1 VTDTSGFFNTQASR
15 DVPRDRYGRYLL
27 PDASGQDTG
36 WTRATTFAS
45 TLAESY
51 GLRIWEQRQVV
62 WGLSRRPDLLTLAS
76 TISGPE
82 DKKALGAIVDSAHEA
97 GATQAKA
104 NWGSAV
110 HKAIEQVE
118 KGQPFGS
125 VPDEL
130 KDAVVGYFR
139 EIADKGLVIL
149 PEYVERTCIV
159 PAYKVAGT
167 FDNLVRCPD
176 GKLRVLDKK
185 TGNLDYAEIEFAV
198 QMALYANATA
208 LRNYGSNVYEPMPEV
223 AKDYA
228 IIAHIDRDTGRT
240 ELHRINIR
248 LGWAWAATC
257 AEVQD
262 IRKTKHV
269 LTPYV
274 PEAQFPAKMMIV
286 GEPTPPVSVPPRP
299 SAAELA
305 KMDHHASV
313 SSDREPMPP
322 ASVWDQP
329 ECEEDDAPFVPA
341 PGVPAAAPSTA
352 AEPRP
357 FAGTD
362 VVGAPPTPPAVGVPA
377 EPPPFPVAG
386 EPAQPNSAAPL
397 ASSPTTE
404 PADAD
409 LGAVAVALADD
420 EVEELAKAIVAG
432 AKSKARVQ
440 QIARDIMAAAA
451 ERGAVDELKLNQ
463 QQIRLARDIVRH
475 AAKWGVPLPTFEKPR
490 RAAPSSVPSDED
502 RDITHQLKYIRS
514 MPTVQGL
521 VEYQANLGDRWTD
534 EHTEAARVRVEEI
547 NAAAPGDR
555 PLTPAEIIAGA
566 TSPET
571 LQMAW
576 RNATGSG
583 ANAAGWTSE
592 LNAAA
597 EAKAAEIGSS
607 APAA

>member
-1 VTDTSGFFNTQASR
+1 MTDTSGFFSTQASR

-27 PDASGQDTG
+27 PDESGENTG
-36 WTRATTFAS
+36 WTRATTFAA

-104 NWGSAV
+104 NRGSAI
-110 HKAIEQVE
+110 HKAIEEME
-118 KGQPFGS
+118 KGRPFES

-130 KDAVVGYFR
+130 KTDVHGYFQ
-139 EIADKGLVIL
+139 EIADNGIVIV

-185 TGNLDYAEIEFAV
+185 TGNLDYAAIEFAV
-198 QMALYANATA
+198 QMALYANASA
-208 LRNYGSNVYEPMPEV
+208 LRNYGSSTYEPMPEV

-228 IIAHIDRDTGRT
+228 IIAHIEPGTGRT
-240 ELHRINIR
+240 QLHRINIR

-274 PEAQFPAKMMIV
+274 ADSFPAKVMIV
-286 GEPTPPVSVPPRP
+286 GERDTPVSVPPRP
-299 SAAELA
+299 VQQTTVTAG
-305 KMDHHASV
+305 D
-313 SSDREPMPP
+313 
-322 ASVWDQP
+322 SVWDQP
-329 ECEEDDAPFVPA
+329 DHDEDDTPFGETPGASAAVPVSA
-341 PGVPAAAPSTA
+341 PGAPSVSA
-352 AEPRP
+352 LQSGSP
-357 FAGTD
+357 G
-362 VVGAPPTPPAVGVPA
+362 
-377 EPPPFPVAG
+377 EPPPFPVA
-386 EPAQPNSAAPL
+386 
-397 ASSPTTE
+397 SSPA
-404 PADAD
+404 PADSAEPPASNQTFPSPPP
-409 LGAVAVALADD
+409 GAPVSAEPVPTHETAQSIVLSDD
-420 EVEELAKAIVAG
+420 EVEHLAAAIVAG

-440 QIARDIMAAAA
+440 QVAREIMAAAV
-451 ERGAVDELKLNQ
+451 EHGAVGDELKLNQ
-463 QQIRLARDIVRH
+463 QQIRLARDVVRY

-490 RAAPSSVPSDED
+490 RAAPSSVPSDKD
-502 RDITHQLKYIRS
+502 RDTTHQLKYIRS

-521 VEYQANLGDRWTD
+521 IEYQANLGDRWTD

-576 RNATGSG
+576 RNATGNG
-583 ANAAGWTSE
+583 ANAAGWTPE

-597 EAKAAEIGSS
+597 EAKAAELGSS

>member
-1 VTDTSGFFNTQASR
+1 MTDTSGFFNTQASR

-27 PDASGQDTG
+27 PDENGENTG
-36 WTRATTFAS
+36 WTRATTFAA

-51 GLRIWEQRQVV
+51 GLRLWEQRQVV
-62 WGLSRRPDLLTLAS
+62 LGLSRRPDLLTLAS

-104 NWGSAV
+104 NRGSAI
-110 HKAIEQVE
+110 HKAIEEVE
-118 KGQPFGS
+118 KGRPFAS

-130 KDAVVGYFR
+130 KGDVHGYFQ
-139 EIADKGLVIL
+139 EVAEKGLVII

-167 FDNLVRCPD
+167 FDNIVRCPD
-176 GKLRVLDKK
+176 GRLRILDKK
-185 TGNLDYAEIEFAV
+185 TGNLGYAAIEFAV
-198 QMALYANATA
+198 QMALYANASA
-208 LRNYGSNVYEPMPEV
+208 LRNYGSSTYEPMPEV

-228 IIAHIDRDTGRT
+228 IIAHVEPGTGRT
-240 ELHRINIR
+240 QLHRINIR

-274 PEAQFPAKMMIV
+274 PEVTELTPAM
-286 GEPTPPVSVPPRP
+286 
-299 SAAELA
+299 SAAFHDGPKHPIVAEVLN
-305 KMDHHASV
+305 MLPSPSV
-313 SSDREPMPP
+313 IGATFDQVAAEGFHGTTAPA

-329 ECEEDDAPFVPA
+329 ECEEDDAPFVPTPGVLAVA
-341 PGVPAAAPSTA
+341 PGTA
-352 AEPRP
+352 
-357 FAGTD
+357 
-362 VVGAPPTPPAVGVPA
+362 V
-377 EPPPFPVAG
+377 EPPPFLQAGPVAG
-386 EPAQPNSAAPL
+386 EPAQPSSAAPPV
-397 ASSPTTE
+397 STPIPTHETAQSLVL
-404 PADAD
+404 P
-409 LGAVAVALADD
+409 DD

-440 QIARDIMAAAA
+440 QIARDIMSAAA
-451 ERGAVDELKLNQ
+451 ERGATDELKLNQ

-475 AAKWGVPLPTFEKPR
+475 AAKWGVPLPTFDKPR
-490 RAAPSSVPSDED
+490 RAAVSSVPSDED
-502 RDITHQLKYIRS
+502 KELTASLKYVRS

-555 PLTPAEIIAGA
+555 PLSPAEIIAGA

-576 RNATGSG
+576 RNATGNG
-583 ANAAGWTSE
+583 ANVAGWTPE

-597 EAKAAEIGSS
+597 EAKAMELGSS

>member
-1 VTDTSGFFNTQASR
+1 MTDTSGFFSTQASR

-27 PDASGQDTG
+27 PDESGENTG
-36 WTRATTFAS
+36 WARATTFAA

-104 NWGSAV
+104 NRGSAI
-110 HKAIEQVE
+110 HKAIEEVE
-118 KGQPFGS
+118 KGRPFAS

-130 KDAVVGYFR
+130 KNDVVGYFR
-139 EIADKGLVIL
+139 EIADNNLVIV

-185 TGNLDYAEIEFAV
+185 TGNLDYAAIEFAV
-198 QMALYANATA
+198 QMALYANASA
-208 LRNYGSNVYEPMPEV
+208 LRNYGSSTYEPMPEV

-228 IIAHIDRDTGRT
+228 IIAHIEPGTGRT
-240 ELHRINIR
+240 QLHRINIR

-274 PEAQFPAKMMIV
+274 AGAPLPPAVKLIDV
-286 GEPTPPVSVPPRP
+286 TLAGNAPRP
-299 SAAELA
+299 VQQTTTTADYL
-305 KMDHHASV
+305 
-313 SSDREPMPP
+313 
-322 ASVWDQP
+322 VWDQP
-329 ECEEDDAPFVPA
+329 DYDEDDTPFGETPGAPAAVPVSA
-341 PGVPAAAPSTA
+341 PGAPSA
-352 AEPRP
+352 SPLQSES
-357 FAGTD
+357 
-362 VVGAPPTPPAVGVPA
+362 PA
-377 EPPPFPVAG
+377 EPPPFPVADS
-386 EPAQPNSAAPL
+386 PAPANSAEPPASNQTSLSPL
-397 ASSPTTE
+397 PGTPVSAEPIPTHETAQSIVL
-404 PADAD
+404 P
-409 LGAVAVALADD
+409 DD
-420 EVEELAKAIVAG
+420 EVEHLAAAIVAG

-440 QIARDIMAAAA
+440 QVAREIMAAAV
-451 ERGAVDELKLNQ
+451 EHGAVGDELKLNQ
-463 QQIRLARDIVRH
+463 QQIRLARDVVRYS
-475 AAKWGVPLPTFEKPR
+475 AKWGVPLPTFEKPR

-502 RDITHQLKYIRS
+502 RDTTHQLKYIRS

-521 VEYQANLGDRWTD
+521 IEYQANLGDRWTD

-547 NAAAPGDR
+547 NIAAPGDR

-576 RNATGSG
+576 RNATGNG
-583 ANAAGWTSE
+583 ANAAGWTPE

-597 EAKAAEIGSS
+597 EAKAAELGSS

>member
-1 VTDTSGFFNTQASR
+1 MSADTSGFFNTQASR

-27 PDASGQDTG
+27 PDENGEDTG
-36 WTRATTFAS
+36 WTRATTFAA

-104 NWGSAV
+104 NRGSAI
-110 HKAIEQVE
+110 HKAIEEVE
-118 KGQPFGS
+118 KGRPFES

-130 KDAVVGYFR
+130 KTDVHGYFQ
-139 EIADKGLVIL
+139 EIASNGLVIL

-159 PAYKVAGT
+159 PAYRVAGT
-167 FDNLVRCPD
+167 FDNIVRCSD
-176 GKLRVLDKK
+176 GKLRILDKK
-185 TGNLDYAEIEFAV
+185 TGNLDYAAIEFAV
-198 QMALYANATA
+198 QMALYANASA
-208 LRNYGSNVYEPMPEV
+208 LRNYGSSTYEPMPEV

-228 IIAHIDRDTGRT
+228 IIAHIEPGTGRT
-240 ELHRINIR
+240 QLHQINIR

-274 PEAQFPAKMMIV
+274 PEVAELTPAMSAAFHNA
-286 GEPTPPVSVPPRP
+286 PVPVPPRP
-299 SAAELA
+299 DTGYVLVGALNPAFEQAAVARRQADSA
-305 KMDHHASV
+305 
-313 SSDREPMPP
+313 

-329 ECEEDDAPFVPA
+329 DDEEDYPEIGGAGVPFAQNPAASAVVPVSA
-341 PGVPAAAPSTA
+341 PGAPSAQTLQSGS
-352 AEPRP
+352 P
-357 FAGTD
+357 G
-362 VVGAPPTPPAVGVPA
+362 

-386 EPAQPNSAAPL
+386 EPAQPSSAAPPV
-397 ASSPTTE
+397 STPIPTHE
-404 PADAD
+404 MAQAIVLP
-409 LGAVAVALADD
+409 DD
-420 EVEELAKAIVAG
+420 EIEELAAAIVAG

-440 QIARDIMAAAA
+440 QVARDIMASAVDHGAA
-451 ERGAVDELKLNQ
+451 GDELKLNQ
-463 QQIRLARDIVRH
+463 QQIRLARDIVRYS
-475 AAKWGVPLPTFEKPR
+475 AKWGVPLPTFEKPR
-490 RAAPSSVPSDED
+490 RIAASSVPGDED
-502 RDITHQLKYIRS
+502 RDTTHQLKYIRS

-555 PLTPAEIIAGA
+555 PLIPAEIIAGA

-576 RNATGSG
+576 RNATGNG
-583 ANAAGWTSE
+583 ANAAGWTPE

-597 EAKAAEIGSS
+597 EIKAAELGSS

>member
-1 VTDTSGFFNTQASR
+1 MPTRQGKEVQPVTDTSGFFNTQASR

-27 PDASGQDTG
+27 PDENGEDTG
-36 WTRATTFAS
+36 WTRATTFAA

-104 NWGSAV
+104 NRGSAI
-110 HKAIEQVE
+110 HKVIEEVE
-118 KGQPFGS
+118 KGRPFES

-130 KDAVVGYFR
+130 KTDVHGYFQ
-139 EIADKGLVIL
+139 EVAGNGLVIL

-159 PAYKVAGT
+159 PTYKVAGT
-167 FDNLVRCPD
+167 FDNIVRCPD
-176 GKLRVLDKK
+176 GRLRILDKK
-185 TGNLDYAEIEFAV
+185 TGNLDYAAIEFAV
-198 QMALYANATA
+198 QMALYANASA
-208 LRNYGSNVYEPMPEV
+208 LRNYGSSTYEPMPEV
-223 AKDYA
+223 SKDYA
-228 IIAHIDRDTGRT
+228 IIAHIEPGTGRT

-274 PEAQFPAKMMIV
+274 PEVGPGAIV
-286 GEPTPPVSVPPRP
+286 ETAEKLVQQPHPVAEAPKHPIVAEVLNMLPPPSVIG
-299 SAAELA
+299 ATFDQVMAEGLHGTTA
-305 KMDHHASV
+305 
-313 SSDREPMPP
+313 P

-329 ECEEDDAPFVPA
+329 DDEWEWSEGAGADFGASPPFPTPDV
-341 PGVPAAAPSTA
+341 PGVGPVAASAPLPVS
-352 AEPRP
+352 
-357 FAGTD
+357 
-362 VVGAPPTPPAVGVPA
+362 APPTPAVG
-377 EPPPFPVAG
+377 G
-386 EPAQPNSAAPL
+386 EPI
-397 ASSPTTE
+397 PTHETARSITL
-404 PADAD
+404 P
-409 LGAVAVALADD
+409 DD
-420 EVEELAKAIVAG
+420 EVEELASAIVAG

-440 QIARDIMAAAA
+440 QIARDVMAAAV
-451 ERGAVDELKLNQ
+451 GTDDELKLNQ
-463 QQIRLARDIVRH
+463 QQIRLARDIVRY
-475 AAKWGVPLPTFEKPR
+475 AAKWGVALPTFEKPR
-490 RAAPSSVPSDED
+490 RAAASSVPTDED
-502 RDITHQLKYIRS
+502 KALTASLKYIRS

-521 VEYQANLGDRWTD
+521 IEYQANLGDRWTD
-534 EHTEAARVRVEEI
+534 EHREAARVRVEEI
-547 NAAAPGDR
+547 NAATPGDR

-571 LQMAW
+571 LQQAW
-576 RNATGSG
+576 RNATANG
-583 ANAAGWTSE
+583 ADPTGWTPE

-597 EAKAAEIGSS
+597 EAKAAELGSS

>member
-1 VTDTSGFFNTQASR
+1 MSADTSGFFNTQASR

-27 PDASGQDTG
+27 PDENGEDTG
-36 WTRATTFAS
+36 WTRATTFAA

-104 NWGSAV
+104 NRGSAI
-110 HKAIEQVE
+110 HKAIEMVE
-118 KGQPFGS
+118 KGRPFEE

-130 KDAVVGYFR
+130 KADVAGYFT
-139 EIADKGLVIL
+139 EIASNGIVIL
-149 PEYVERTCIV
+149 PDYVERTCIV

-167 FDNLVRCPD
+167 FDNIVRCPD
-176 GKLRVLDKK
+176 GRLRILDKK
-185 TGNLDYAEIEFAV
+185 TGNLDYAAIEFAV
-198 QMALYANATA
+198 QMALYANASA
-208 LRNYGSNVYEPMPEV
+208 LRNYGSSTYEPMPEL

-228 IIAHIDRDTGRT
+228 IIAHIEPGTGRT
-240 ELHRINIR
+240 QLHRINIR

-274 PEAQFPAKMMIV
+274 PDGPQVPLPDTTQPKSYAVRIDPTRVLIDGRAVSPAEAEA
-286 GEPTPPVSVPPRP
+286 TLRAPV
-299 SAAELA
+299 
-305 KMDHHASV
+305 
-313 SSDREPMPP
+313 
-322 ASVWDQP
+322 SVWDQP
-329 ECEEDDAPFVPA
+329 DEEFFQVENAPSPFEETHGASAVVPGTAVEPLPFPCA
-341 PGVPAAAPSTA
+341 PG
-352 AEPRP
+352 
-357 FAGTD
+357 AG
-362 VVGAPPTPPAVGVPA
+362 APTPPPQDLASTPKGSAGVP
-377 EPPPFPVAG
+377 ET
-386 EPAQPNSAAPL
+386 L
-397 ASSPTTE
+397 AV
-404 PADAD
+404 ADAAGSSESPRSIT
-409 LGAVAVALADD
+409 LPDD
-420 EVEELAKAIVAG
+420 EVEELAAAIVAG

-440 QIARDIMAAAA
+440 QIARETQAAAY
-451 ERGAVDELKLNQ
+451 ERGATAESDMKLNQ
-463 QQIRLARDIVRH
+463 QQIRLARDLVRYS
-475 AAKWGVPLPTFEKPR
+475 AKWGVPLPTFEKPR
-490 RAAPSSVPSDED
+490 RAAPSSAPTDED
-502 RDITHQLKYIRS
+502 KELTASLKYVRS

-521 VEYQANLGDRWTD
+521 IEYQANLGDRWTD

-555 PLTPAEIIAGA
+555 PLPPAEIIAGA

-571 LQMAW
+571 LQQAW
-576 RNATGSG
+576 RNATGNG
-583 ANAAGWTSE
+583 ANVAGWTPE
-592 LNAAA
+592 LNSAA
-597 EAKAAEIGSS
+597 EAKAAELGSS